1 MGNEFQFLMVFW
13 GEEEPLYWV
22 LVVSRVSCLSWVGAS
37 TTSMGKEFQSL
48 MVVERKEEPLYWVL
62 VVSRVSCLSWRCIVD
77 VMGEG
82 PVWLSGWGNVQV
94 WRRCSSVG
102 QPNASSMLLTLEVFL
117 NRLRTK
123 RAARLWTA
131 SILAMCVCEYGSQT
145 DAAYSNSGRT
155 KTL

>member
-1 MGNEFQFLMVFW
+1 MG
-13 GEEEPLYWV
+13 G
-22 LVVSRVSCLSWVGAS
+22 
-37 TTSMGKEFQSL
+37 
-48 MVVERKEEPLYWVL
+48 
-62 VVSRVSCLSWRCIVD
+62 
-77 VMGEG
+77 G
-82 PVWLSGWGNVQV
+82 PVWLSGWGNVQGHFGFCRASTVYKPV

-131 SILAMCVCEYGSQT
+131 SILAMFFCEYGSQT

-155 KTL
+155 KTLYAFSLMLEALIFKLRLRKPRALFGAGVADVVVPTHRVVYCDAKVLS